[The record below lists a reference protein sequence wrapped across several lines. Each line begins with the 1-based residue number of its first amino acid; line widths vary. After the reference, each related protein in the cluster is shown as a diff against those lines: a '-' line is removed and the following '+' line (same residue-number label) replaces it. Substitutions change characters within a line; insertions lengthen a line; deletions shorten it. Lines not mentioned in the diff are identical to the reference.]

1 MQVDFAFRLP
11 EFPIIGD
18 MDGWLILAKSPAE
31 FERWLDRVELKPGS
45 RYYLI
50 DSVGNEWLFTVDIQ
64 YVMPTIKRKW
74 SKKKIVQ
81 MYNDSKN
88 SEQIGVKYSERSLSI
103 KHFATIFAD
112 IVELVERSQ

>member
-1 MQVDFAFRLP
+1 MEVTFAFRLP
-11 EFPIIGD
+11 EFPIMGD
-18 MDGWLILAKSPAE
+18 IDGWLILAKSAAE
-31 FERWLDRVELKPGS
+31 FARRLDQVELKPEG
-45 RYYLI
+45 RYYLV
-50 DSVGNEWLFTVDIQ
+50 DSIGNEWVFSTDGQ
-64 YVMPTIKRKW
+64 YVMPTLKRKW